1 MNQAPDYRK
10 WVFGRMTMVVEHDI
24 LAYNIT
30 YILVQKLSVSK
41 EIWRFLVQEQELK
54 NKQLQ
59 NNNF

>member
-1 MNQAPDYRK
+1 
-10 WVFGRMTMVVEHDI
+10 MTMVVEHDI

-59 NNNF
+59 NNNIFH